1 MGVSV
6 VLTMAIFENWE
17 LKPPQ
22 RRVYKERITM
32 QALVGDTASSQR
44 SFKPG
49 NGAELRFE
57 T

>member
-6 VLTMAIFENWE
+6 VLTIFENWE